1 MIKNKSYI
9 GVIDDCSDGTIG
21 SLNLPA
27 YMKGEDMIGARVTVE
42 LHDENGMPIKKR
54 GKLIGVHE
62 VWTYEH

>member
-9 GVIDDCSDGTIG
+9 GVIDDCSAGTVG

-42 LHDENGMPIKKR
+42 LHDENGMSIKKR
-54 GKLIGVHE
+54 GKLIE
-62 VWTYEH
+62 ILEERDY